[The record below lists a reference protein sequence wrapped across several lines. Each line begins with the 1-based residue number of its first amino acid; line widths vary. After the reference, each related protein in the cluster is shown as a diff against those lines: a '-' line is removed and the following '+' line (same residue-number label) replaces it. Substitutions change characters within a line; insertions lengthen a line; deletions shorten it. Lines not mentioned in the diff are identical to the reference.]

1 MATPVP
7 ASTADITAEKL
18 SCSSTT
24 RGFCFT
30 FEKIVER
37 RREGSVLESRQNSF
51 GLSYSEPEAIV
62 LFVRSDPEPIV
73 FAVALTCDGSIA
85 PANLNRV
92 DAAFLL
98 EALRRM
104 S

>member
-1 MATPVP
+1 MNQTADEARYTRGLAKLT
-7 ASTADITAEKL
+7 ASTAEIMAEKL

-51 GLSYSEPEAIV
+51 GLS
-62 LFVRSDPEPIV
+62 
-73 FAVALTCDGSIA
+73 
-85 PANLNRV
+85 
-92 DAAFLL
+92 
-98 EALRRM
+98 
-104 S
+104 